1 MKAVHR
7 RFIRASVLAAL
18 MLGLGATA
26 QGGIYDAWT
35 RTNKITFA
43 GYNKSGTL
51 TNFPVLVLVNTSNG
65 FYYSQ
70 FAAATNGGDLRF
82 SDSNGTTALNF
93 EIEKWDTNGNSYVW
107 VQVPTISSTSD
118 FFYAYWNGT
127 NTTLPP
133 CVTNGATWTNTYG
146 AVWHMTN
153 TNARDGTSNGNNG
166 TSYGGVSSSTG
177 IVGDTCSLDGSSS
190 PGTYVSVNDSPSLRP
205 AQFTISFW
213 AKRRSASGTA
223 VCKRGHVTE
232 VTYKSYLVSLSTN
245 VYVELATTGNAYP
258 NWITTDGAVTS
269 NEWRHINV
277 TFAPLNGNSS
287 DTAIY
292 VDGVKRAATFNGAG
306 GYGAGNK
313 TLAYVN
319 QPVNFGR
326 NYASATPGG
335 YLNGNLDEV
344 RIESV
349 ARSSNWIWACW
360 ANQVTNSTFLNYQ
373 GPSIYQQYLAVEAQ
387 AATGITASAATL
399 NGAITGTNSAG
410 NADVYFCWGY
420 TNAGSNSLSDWAHSG
435 LSATNWGL
443 GSTFSTNLTGLFSG
457 SSYVFRCFASN
468 TAGTAWS
475 EAQNFTTIYLPAVTN
490 LGSLDF
496 RGYNLLRGRITDTG
510 GDTPYVW
517 FYYWSASDPTS
528 TVPMSVQ
535 SGTFS
540 NQVQGLVPYRTY
552 SYSIL
557 ASNLAGS
564 TWSTASN
571 FTCLPN
577 VFYVATNGNNGVATN
592 WFTACTNLQVALDA
606 AGSNCTI
613 YLAGQAF
620 MLPSQLNWTNR
631 AAGVTIQGGYAGTN
645 IGTSPGARDP
655 STWPTVLQRAASVSN
670 RILAVVGITNGL
682 LDGVTLKNG
691 WCASTTQNGI
701 GLYVDSCTGL
711 TVVSCVITG
720 NQNVSS
726 SGYGGAGVYVA
737 GSAVLMT
744 NCVVVGNTAGGS
756 GNATVYG
763 GGIFLASGNLTV
775 EDSVIRNCMAQGQS
789 SGYGWGGGIHVA
801 GGSLTL
807 RRSVLRNNA
816 STSTFGTPYRGYGGG
831 LSCNGGTATLQNCLI
846 VTNLSTSV
854 TASLKAGDGIYS
866 ESTVNLLNCTVANNS
881 GEGIRRGA
889 GTLTVTNSILW
900 GNGDDLT
907 GTVSVGYCNIQTAD
921 TFWTN
926 GVNGCISTNPLFAD
940 TTYFHEQSMG
950 GNYTDGYFSGGG
962 WGTSLS
968 NSPCLDTGDPNSAYD
983 NEPTPNG
990 RQINMGAYGNT
1001 SVASKSKIAG
1011 TVFVIR

>member
-1 MKAVHR
+1 MKAIHR
-7 RFIRASVLAAL
+7 RFIRASVLVAL
-18 MLGLGATA
+18 MLGGATA

-107 VQVPTISSTSD
+107 VQVPTVSSTSD

-133 CVTNGATWTNTYG
+133 CTTNGATWTNSYG

-153 TNARDGTSNGNNG
+153 TTVRDATTNGNSG
-166 TSYGGVSSSTG
+166 TSYGGVSASTG
-177 IVGDTCSLDGSSS
+177 VIGNACYFNGSSGYTAFS
-190 PGTYVSVNDSPSLRP
+190 DKTSLRP
-205 AQFTISFW
+205 AQFTISTW
-213 AKRRSASGTA
+213 VRRI
-223 VCKRGHVTE
+223 VTGIAI
-232 VTYKSYLVSLSTN
+232 TKPKALDSYKSYCVNLRTN
-245 VYVELATTGNAYP
+245 VYLEIASGSAYP
-258 NWITTDGAVTS
+258 YWMSQGSQLVS
-269 NEWRHINV
+269 NEWHHV
-277 TFAPLNGNSS
+277 TVTMAPSS
-287 DTAIY
+287 GQNDAKIY
-292 VDGVKRAATFNGAG
+292 VDGLLLPVT
-306 GYGAGNK
+306 YGANGYSGGAI
-313 TLAYVN
+313 TYGAYDLN
-319 QPVNFGR
+319 IARYNATASPTFGF
-326 NYASATPGG
+326 AGD
-335 YLNGNLDEV
+335 LDEM

-360 ANQVTNSTFLNYQ
+360 ANQITNSTFLSYQ

-435 LSATNWGL
+435 LNATNWGL

-475 EAQNFTTIYLPAVTN
+475 ETQNFTTIYLPAVTN

-528 TVPMSVQ
+528 TVPMSGQ

-564 TWSTASN
+564 AWSTASN

-592 WFTACTNLQVALDA
+592 WFTACTNLQAALDA

-613 YLAGQAF
+613 YLAGQTF

-711 TVVSCVITG
+711 TVASCVITG
-720 NQNVSS
+720 NQNVSL

-744 NCVVVGNTAGGS
+744 NCVVVGNTAGGT

-775 EDSVIRNCMAQGQS
+775 EDSVIRNCMVLGES

-801 GGSLTL
+801 GGLLTL
-807 RRSVLRNNA
+807 RRSVLRNN
-816 STSTFGTPYRGYGGG
+816 SSSSTFGTPYRGYGGG

-907 GTVSVGYCNIQTAD
+907 GTVSVGYCDIQTAD

-926 GVNGCISTNPLFAD
+926 GVNGCISTNPLFVD

-950 GNYTDGYFSGGG
+950 GNYTNGYFSGGG
-962 WGTSLS
+962 WGISLS
-968 NSPCLDTGDPNSAYD
+968 NSPCLDKGDPNSAYD